1 MRELSGALETLPDL
15 QDCTEFRTKNE
26 TSTKYDFIRYFG
38 NLAGD
43 REGGRFPFKN
53 RQAMHRQSNSQQIK
67 VEKHKI

>member
-1 MRELSGALETLPDL
+1 MRELSGALETLPYL
-15 QDCTEFRTKNE
+15 EDCTEFRTKNE

-43 REGGRFPFKN
+43 GEGGRFPFN

-67 VEKHKI
+67 VEKYKI